1 MGCYFAFGRASA
13 ASFMVQLADFSVYV
27 DNSGILPPIEA
38 PRPQMNDGA
47 TDTFDAPAKPPEP
60 YFIVPPG
67 FRKNN
72 HFVGMEKEYKELDRR
87 LFDKRRKDGTACVLL
102 HGQAG
107 GGKSHLARQ
116 YVNNNKTKF
125 SGGIF
130 WISVKSIEE
139 SRQAFWNI
147 FQKVIPRDS
156 PSFRD
161 GTNPSEFVELVKKWF
176 EERHDWL
183 IVFDGVAIDSDHDV
197 AELTQFIPDSKDSS
211 IIYVSRAK
219 NLESKQRLLRPHPIK
234 VGPLKEEEAQKLLF
248 KELHIKKPSEGE
260 KRKATELVKKIGGLP
275 LAIDAISHRLADTH
289 EPLTKYKLSYA
300 DPTLENTYSTILND
314 LLRLGHIEAWNL
326 INVLCWFAQDLP
338 VEMIHLGLK
347 VLWPNVEVRAT
358 EIGGKPDINTTF
370 GILMR
375 YALIE
380 RNEPDDRNS
389 TSSSRDSLVE
399 PEPIDMLKI
408 HNVVQNFIC
417 DTLNAR
423 GLLPQW
429 LEYAVK
435 LFSYSYWQANS
446 KIRQKP
452 EQGRV
457 SDYRYYKVHGQR
469 LWDHTFAYGSRSQP
483 LDGIRAALKPVIDS
497 IDEEIRQR
505 QPNSSQESLKEGVFQ
520 ISIFDRTS
528 SSSENS
534 IPGPTTPNHRPT
546 PPPLASENEYGFP
559 KAKPPLDSPG
569 SLSTPTPRRQ
579 VHVVGSDHDDA
590 GYDADQEGHPS
601 SHLMEQTLSDITA
614 RPPPGSRAQT
624 GKSNH
629 EEWQVVSTRKSRKAW
644 RDLGSFR
651 PSSAGTR
658 INKENIPRSDPNRR
672 PHRRE
677 SSPALKLLQKVQS
690 QSPPP
695 SRNGAAPPSRPSD
708 DLPATTVTQ
717 PTWAGVAAGKV
728 GQTVQQGSSQDFGP
742 QTGLQN
748 TPKLMDR
755 GRPRDSPKT
764 KQGTAQGSPLASEFL
779 PDQVHAGNK
788 VLGTNAPASTYSSSL
803 PPTGFRYSTPYPG
816 SSGSLNQIAQARPV
830 DINNPLYY
838 IQPPVS
844 GPNPAPLPIA
854 EGITITSKRPLP
866 AEFRENSQAAG
877 YYTPASNYTSS
888 QGQISPYQPIYD
900 TPFPATIMPAG
911 YYSQPVSRNPS
922 HQSYGSLAETDPIRY
937 PSAVS
942 PLLPPISDSPRDRYP
957 DGQPFRK
964 SPKTSSVYPAY
975 PAPIS
980 SHVSSHDLS
989 GTGGWA
995 QQSSPPPTSYDMTMS
1010 RSSSGPGVAVEGA
1023 STGIVP
1029 FENYPGSVQFGEH
1042 PPISVQ
1048 EARLRTRELQRE
1060 KEALRELNEERYLQR
1075 INREF
1080 ERAKER
1086 GERRESA
1093 PYPDINLIPT
1103 GSDTMELEGMAQSGG
1118 GRRPRGSSA
1127 PEMEDPVGLGLRMG

>member
-1 MGCYFAFGRASA
+1 
-13 ASFMVQLADFSVYV
+13 MVQLADFGVYV
-27 DNSGILPPIEA
+27 DNSGLLPPIEP
-38 PRPQMNDGA
+38 PRPQMKDGA
-47 TDTFDAPAKPPEP
+47 TDTSDAPAKPPDP

-67 FRKNN
+67 FRKNKY
-72 HFVGMEKEYKELDRR
+72 FVGMEKEYKELDRR

-102 HGQAG
+102 HGQPGA
-107 GGKSHLARQ
+107 GKSHLARQ

-161 GTNPSEFVELVKKWF
+161 GTNPNDFVLLVKKWF
-176 EERHDWL
+176 EERHNWL
-183 IVFDGVAIDSDHDV
+183 IVFDGVAIDTDHDV
-197 AELTQFIPDSKDSS
+197 TELTQFIPDSKDSS

-219 NLESKQRLLRPHPIK
+219 NLESKQRLLLPHPIK
-234 VGPLKEEEAQKLLF
+234 VGLLKEEEAQKLLF
-248 KELHIKKPSEGE
+248 KELHIKKPREDE
-260 KRKATELVKKIGGLP
+260 KKKAVELVKKIGGLP
-275 LAIDAISHRLADTH
+275 LAIDAISHRLAETH

-300 DPTLENTYSTILND
+300 KSTLENTYSTILHD
-314 LLRLGHIEAWNL
+314 LDRLGHIEAWNL
-326 INVLCWFAQDLP
+326 IHVLCWFAQDLP
-338 VEMIHLGLK
+338 VEMVHLGLK
-347 VLWPNVEVRAT
+347 VLRPNVEVRAT
-358 EIGGKPDINTTF
+358 EVGGKPDINTTF

-380 RNEPDDRNS
+380 RNEPDDRDS
-389 TSSSRDSLVE
+389 RSSSRDSLVE

-408 HNVVQNFIC
+408 QKVVQSFVC

-457 SDYRYYKVHGQR
+457 SDYWYYKVHGQR
-469 LWDHTFAYGSRSQP
+469 LWDHTLAYGSRLQP
-483 LDGIRAALKPVIDS
+483 LDDIRAALKPVIDS

-534 IPGPTTPNHRPT
+534 IPGPTTPNYRPT

-559 KAKPPLDSPG
+559 RAKPPIDSPG
-569 SLSTPTPRRQ
+569 SLGTPTPRRQ
-579 VHVVGSDHDDA
+579 VHIVGSNHDDA
-590 GYDADQEGHPS
+590 GYDGDREGHPT

-614 RPPPGSRAQT
+614 RPPPRSRAQT
-624 GKSNH
+624 GESNR
-629 EEWQVVSTRKSRKAW
+629 EGWQVVSTRKSRKVR

-651 PSSAGTR
+651 PSPAGTR
-658 INKENIPRSDPNRR
+658 IDKENVPRSDPNRR

-695 SRNGAAPPSRPSD
+695 SRNGAAPPSRLSN
-708 DLPATTVTQ
+708 DLPTTAVTQ
-717 PTWAGVAAGKV
+717 PTWAGVAAGMV
-728 GQTVQQGSSQDFGP
+728 GRTAQQGSSQQFGP
-742 QTGLQN
+742 QIGLQT

-755 GRPRDSPKT
+755 GRLRDSPKT
-764 KQGTAQGSPLASEFL
+764 KQGNAQGSPLASEFF
-779 PDQVHAGNK
+779 PDQTVPAGNK
-788 VLGTNAPASTYSSSL
+788 GLSTNAPPSTYSASP

-816 SSGSLNQIAQARPV
+816 SSGSLNQIAQARPA
-830 DINNPLYY
+830 DSNIPPYY

-866 AEFRENSQAAG
+866 AEFGENSQIAG
-877 YYTPASNYTSS
+877 YHTPASNYTSS

-900 TPFPATIMPAG
+900 TPYPPTVMPAG

-922 HQSYGSLAETDPIRY
+922 HQSYGSVAETDPVRY
-937 PSAVS
+937 PSAAS

-964 SPKTSSVYPAY
+964 SPKPSFAIPAY
-975 PAPIS
+975 PAPTS
-980 SHVSSHDLS
+980 SRVSPHDLS
-989 GTGGWA
+989 YTGGWT
-995 QQSSPPPTSYDMTMS
+995 QQFSPPSASYDMTMS
-1010 RSSSGPGVAVEGA
+1010 RSSSGPGVAVEGT

-1029 FENYPGSVQFGEH
+1029 FDKYPGSVQFGEH
-1042 PPISVQ
+1042 PPISVE
-1048 EARLRTRELQRE
+1048 EARLRTRQLHRE
-1060 KEALRELNEERYLQR
+1060 QQEALRELTEERYRQR
-1075 INREF
+1075 IIQD
-1080 ERAKER
+1080 A
-1086 GERRESA
+1086 RRESA

-1103 GSDTMELEGMAQSGG
+1103 DSDRMELEGMVRSGSSG
-1118 GRRPRGSSA
+1118 RPRGASA
-1127 PEMEDPVGLGLRMG
+1127 PEMEDPVGLGLRMA

>member
-1 MGCYFAFGRASA
+1 
-13 ASFMVQLADFSVYV
+13 MVQLADFSDYV
-27 DNSGILPPIEA
+27 DNSGLLPPIEA
-38 PRPQMNDGA
+38 PRPQMKDGA
-47 TDTFDAPAKPPEP
+47 TDTSDTPAKPPDP

-72 HFVGMEKEYKELDRR
+72 YFVGMEKEYKELERR

-107 GGKSHLARQ
+107 AGKSHLARQ

-139 SRQAFWNI
+139 ARQAFWNI

-161 GTNPSEFVELVKKWF
+161 GTNSSDFVQLVKKWF

-183 IVFDGVAIDSDHDV
+183 IVFDGVAIDTDHDV
-197 AELTQFIPDSKDSS
+197 KELTQFIPDSKDSS

-248 KELHIKKPSEGE
+248 KELHIKKPREDE
-260 KRKATELVKKIGGLP
+260 KRKAAELVKKIGGLP

-289 EPLTKYKLSYA
+289 EPLTKYKLSFA

-326 INVLCWFAQDLP
+326 INVLCWFSQDLP
-338 VEMIHLGLK
+338 VEMVNLGLK
-347 VLWPNVEVRAT
+347 VLRPNVEVRAT
-358 EIGGKPDINTTF
+358 EVGGKPDINTTF
-370 GILMR
+370 SILMR

-380 RNEPDDRNS
+380 RNEPDDRDS

-469 LWDHTFAYGSRSQP
+469 LWDHTLAYGSRLQP
-483 LDGIRAALKPVIDS
+483 LDGIRAALKPVMDS

-534 IPGPTTPNHRPT
+534 VPGPTTPNHRPT

-559 KAKPPLDSPG
+559 KAKPPIDSPG
-569 SLSTPTPRRQ
+569 SLGTPTPRRQ

-590 GYDADQEGHPS
+590 GYDGDQEGHPT
-601 SHLMEQTLSDITA
+601 SHPMDQTLSDITA
-614 RPPPGSRAQT
+614 RPPPRSRAQT
-624 GKSNH
+624 GESNH
-629 EEWQVVSTRKSRKAW
+629 EGWIVVSTRKSRRVR

-651 PSSAGTR
+651 PSPAGTR
-658 INKENIPRSDPNRR
+658 ISKENVPRSDPNRR

-695 SRNGAAPPSRPSD
+695 SRNGAATPSRPSN
-708 DLPATTVTQ
+708 DLPITTVPQ
-717 PTWAGVAAGKV
+717 PTWAGVAAAKV
-728 GQTVQQGSSQDFGP
+728 GQTAQQGSSQQFGP
-742 QTGLQN
+742 QTGPQI
-748 TPKLMDR
+748 TPKLIDR

-764 KQGTAQGSPLASEFL
+764 KQGNAQGSPLASEFL
-779 PDQVHAGNK
+779 PHQVPTGSEG
-788 VLGTNAPASTYSSSL
+788 LGTNAPTSTYSASS
-803 PPTGFRYSTPYPG
+803 PPTDFRYSTPYPG

-830 DINNPLYY
+830 GINPPPYY

-844 GPNPAPLPIA
+844 GPNPAPLPLA

-866 AEFRENSQAAG
+866 AEFRENSQTAG
-877 YYTPASNYTSS
+877 YHTPASNYTSS

-900 TPFPATIMPAG
+900 TPYPPTVMPAG

-922 HQSYGSLAETDPIRY
+922 HQSYGSVAETDPIRY
-937 PSAVS
+937 PSATS

-964 SPKTSSVYPAY
+964 SPKTSFVYPA
-975 PAPIS
+975 PTS
-980 SHVSSHDLS
+980 SRVSLHDLS
-989 GTGGWA
+989 YTGGWT
-995 QQSSPPPTSYDMTMS
+995 QHSPPPTASYDMTMS
-1010 RSSSGPGVAVEGA
+1010 RSSSGPGVAVEGT

-1029 FENYPGSVQFGEH
+1029 FDNYPGSVQFGEH
-1042 PPISVQ
+1042 PPISVE
-1048 EARLRTRELQRE
+1048 EARSRVLRTRALQRE
-1060 KEALRELNEERYLQR
+1060 QEALRELNEERYLQR
-1075 INREF
+1075 VIQDS

-1103 GSDTMELEGMAQSGG
+1103 ESDRMDLEGMVRSGSGG
-1118 GRRPRGSSA
+1118 RPRGASA

>member
-1 MGCYFAFGRASA
+1 
-13 ASFMVQLADFSVYV
+13 MVQLADFGVYV
-27 DNSGILPPIEA
+27 DNSGLLPPIEP
-38 PRPQMNDGA
+38 PRPQMKDGA
-47 TDTFDAPAKPPEP
+47 TDTSDAPAKPPDP

-72 HFVGMEKEYKELDRR
+72 YFVGMEKEYKELDRR
-87 LFDKRRKDGTACVLL
+87 LFDRRRKDGTVCVLL

-107 GGKSHLARQ
+107 AGKSHLARQ

-161 GTNPSEFVELVKKWF
+161 GTDANNFVQLVKQWF

-183 IVFDGVAIDSDHDV
+183 IVFDGVAIDTDHDV
-197 AELTQFIPDSKDSS
+197 TELTQFVPDSKDSS

-234 VGPLKEEEAQKLLF
+234 VGPLKEEEAKKLLF
-248 KELHIKKPSEGE
+248 KELHIKKPREDE
-260 KRKATELVKKIGGLP
+260 KKKAAELVKKIGGLP

-326 INVLCWFAQDLP
+326 INILCWFAQDLP
-338 VEMIHLGLK
+338 VEMVHLGLK
-347 VLWPNVEVRAT
+347 VLRSNVEVRAT
-358 EIGGKPDINTTF
+358 EVGGKPDINTTF

-380 RNEPDDRNS
+380 RNEPDDRDS
-389 TSSSRDSLVE
+389 MSSSRDSLVE

-417 DTLNAR
+417 DTLNTQ

-429 LEYAVK
+429 LGYAVK
-435 LFSYSYWQANS
+435 LFSYSYSQANF
-446 KIRQKP
+446 KIKQKAEP
-452 EQGRV
+452 GRV

-469 LWDHTFAYGSRSQP
+469 LWDHTLAYGSRSQQ
-483 LDGIRAALKPVIDS
+483 LGDIRAALKPVMTS
-497 IDEEIRQR
+497 IDEEIQQR

-534 IPGPTTPNHRPT
+534 VPGPTTPNHRPT

-559 KAKPPLDSPG
+559 KAKPPIDSPG
-569 SLSTPTPRRQ
+569 SLGTPTPRRQ
-579 VHVVGSDHDDA
+579 VHIVGSDYDDA
-590 GYDADQEGHPS
+590 GYDGDQEGHPT
-601 SHLMEQTLSDITA
+601 SHPMDQTLSDITA
-614 RPPPGSRAQT
+614 RPPPRSRAQT
-624 GKSNH
+624 GESNH
-629 EEWQVVSTRKSRKAW
+629 EGWQVVSTRKARKTR

-658 INKENIPRSDPNRR
+658 IHKENIPRSDANRR

-690 QSPPP
+690 QSPPG
-695 SRNGAAPPSRPSD
+695 SRNGAAPLSQPSNG
-708 DLPATTVTQ
+708 LPTTTVPQ
-717 PTWAGVAAGKV
+717 ATWAGVAAGRV
-728 GQTVQQGSSQDFGP
+728 GQTAQQGSSQQFGP
-742 QTGLQN
+742 QTGLQT

-764 KQGTAQGSPLASEFL
+764 KQGNAQGSPLASEFL
-779 PDQVHAGNK
+779 PDQVYAGNK
-788 VLGTNAPASTYSSSL
+788 GLGTNAPPSTYSASP
-803 PPTGFRYSTPYPG
+803 PPTGFRYATPYPG

-830 DINNPLYY
+830 DINITPYY

-866 AEFRENSQAAG
+866 AEFRENSHSAG
-877 YYTPASNYTSS
+877 YHTPASNYTSS

-900 TPFPATIMPAG
+900 TPYPPTVMPAG

-922 HQSYGSLAETDPIRY
+922 HQSYGSVAETDPIRY
-937 PSAVS
+937 PSAAS

-964 SPKTSSVYPAY
+964 SPKPSFAIPTYP
-975 PAPIS
+975 PPIS
-980 SHVSSHDLS
+980 SRVSPHDLS
-989 GTGGWA
+989 HTGGWT
-995 QQSSPPPTSYDMTMS
+995 QQSPPPSASYDMSMS
-1010 RSSSGPGVAVEGA
+1010 RSSSGPGVAVEGT

-1029 FENYPGSVQFGEH
+1029 FDNYPGSVQFGEH

-1048 EARLRTRELQRE
+1048 EARLRTREMQRE
-1060 KEALRELNEERYLQR
+1060 KEALRELNEERYQQR
-1075 INREF
+1075 IIQDY
-1080 ERAKER
+1080 ERARER

-1103 GSDTMELEGMAQSGG
+1103 GSDKMELEGMVRSGSGG
-1118 GRRPRGSSA
+1118 GRPRGASA
-1127 PEMEDPVGLGLRMG
+1127 PEMDAPVGLGLRMG

>member
-1 MGCYFAFGRASA
+1 
-13 ASFMVQLADFSVYV
+13 MVQLADFSVYV
-27 DNSGILPPIEA
+27 DNSGLLPPIEP
-38 PRPQMNDGA
+38 PRPQMKDGA
-47 TDTFDAPAKPPEP
+47 TDTSDAPAKPPDP

-72 HFVGMEKEYKELDRR
+72 YFVGMEKEYKELERR
-87 LFDKRRKDGTACVLL
+87 LFDRRRKDGTACVLL

-107 GGKSHLARQ
+107 AGKSHLARQ

-161 GTNPSEFVELVKKWF
+161 GTNANNFVQLVKQWF

-183 IVFDGVAIDSDHDV
+183 IVFDGVAIDTDQDV
-197 AELTQFIPDSKDSS
+197 AELTQFVPDSKDSS
-211 IIYVSRAK
+211 IIYVSRAR
-219 NLESKQRLLRPHPIK
+219 NLESKQRLLRPYPIK
-234 VGPLKEEEAQKLLF
+234 VGPLKEEEAKKLLF
-248 KELHIKKPSEGE
+248 KELHIKKPREDE
-260 KRKATELVKKIGGLP
+260 KKKAVELVKKIGGLP

-326 INVLCWFAQDLP
+326 INILCWFAQDLP
-338 VEMIHLGLK
+338 VEMVHLGLK
-347 VLWPNVEVRAT
+347 ILRPNVEVKAA
-358 EIGGKPDINTTF
+358 EVGGKPDINTTF
-370 GILMR
+370 SILMR

-380 RNEPDDRNS
+380 RNEPDDRDS
-389 TSSSRDSLVE
+389 MSSSRDSLVE

-429 LEYAVK
+429 LGYAVK

-452 EQGRV
+452 DPGRV

-469 LWDHTFAYGSRSQP
+469 LWDHTLAYGSREQQ
-483 LDGIRAALKPVIDS
+483 LDDIRAALKPVIDS

-505 QPNSSQESLKEGVFQ
+505 QPNSSQESLKDGVFQ

-559 KAKPPLDSPG
+559 KATPPIDSPR
-569 SLSTPTPRRQ
+569 SLGTPTPRRQ
-579 VHVVGSDHDDA
+579 VHIIGSDYDDA
-590 GYDADQEGHPS
+590 GYEGDQESHPTF
-601 SHLMEQTLSDITA
+601 HPMEQTLSDVTA
-614 RPPPGSRAQT
+614 RPPPRSRAQT
-624 GKSNH
+624 GESNH
-629 EEWQVVSTRKSRKAW
+629 EGWKVVSTKKPKKAR

-658 INKENIPRSDPNRR
+658 INKENIPRSDSNRK

-695 SRNGAAPPSRPSD
+695 SRNGAAQLSQPSNG
-708 DLPATTVTQ
+708 LPATTVPQ

-728 GQTVQQGSSQDFGP
+728 GQTAQQGSSQQFGP
-742 QTGLQN
+742 QTGLQT
-748 TPKLMDR
+748 TPNLMDR

-764 KQGTAQGSPLASEFL
+764 KQGNAQGSPLASEFL
-779 PDQVHAGNK
+779 PDQVPAGYK
-788 VLGTNAPASTYSSSL
+788 GLGTNAPPSTYSASP
-803 PPTGFRYSTPYPG
+803 PPTGFRYTTPYPG

-830 DINNPLYY
+830 DINITPYY

-866 AEFRENSQAAG
+866 AEFREDSQPAG
-877 YYTPASNYTSS
+877 YHTPASNYTSS

-900 TPFPATIMPAG
+900 TPYPPTVMPAG

-922 HQSYGSLAETDPIRY
+922 HQSYGSVAETDPIRY

-964 SPKTSSVYPAY
+964 SPKPSFAIPAYAPPTSSR
-975 PAPIS
+975 
-980 SHVSSHDLS
+980 VSPHDLS
-989 GTGGWA
+989 HTGGWT
-995 QQSSPPPTSYDMTMS
+995 QQPPPPSASYDMSMS
-1010 RSSSGPGVAVEGA
+1010 RSSSGPGVAVERT
-1023 STGIVP
+1023 STSIVP
-1029 FENYPGSVQFGEH
+1029 FDNYPGSVQFGEH

-1048 EARLRTRELQRE
+1048 EARSRTRELQRE
-1060 KEALRELNEERYLQR
+1060 QEALRELNDERYRQR
-1075 INREF
+1075 RIQDYQQAREG
-1080 ERAKER
+1080 

-1103 GSDTMELEGMAQSGG
+1103 GSDRMELEGMVRSGSGG
-1118 GRRPRGSSA
+1118 RPRGRSA
-1127 PEMEDPVGLGLRMG
+1127 PDMEDPVGLGLRMG

>member
-1 MGCYFAFGRASA
+1 
-13 ASFMVQLADFSVYV
+13 MVQLADFGVYV
-27 DNSGILPPIEA
+27 DNSGLLPPIE
-38 PRPQMNDGA
+38 PSRPQMKDGA
-47 TDTFDAPAKPPEP
+47 TDTSDTPAKPPDP

-72 HFVGMEKEYKELDRR
+72 YFVGMEKEYKELERR
-87 LFDKRRKDGTACVLL
+87 LFDKRRKDGTMCVLL

-107 GGKSHLARQ
+107 VGKSHLARQ
-116 YVNNNKTKF
+116 YVNNNKTRF

-161 GTNPSEFVELVKKWF
+161 GTNPNNFVQLVKQWF

-183 IVFDGVAIDSDHDV
+183 IVFDGVAIDTDHDV
-197 AELTQFIPDSKDSS
+197 TELTQFIPDSQDSS

-219 NLESKQRLLRPHPIK
+219 NLESKQRLLQPHPIK
-234 VGPLKEEEAQKLLF
+234 VSPLKEEEAKKLLF
-248 KELHIKKPSEGE
+248 KELHIKKPREDE
-260 KRKATELVKKIGGLP
+260 KKKAVELVKKIGGLP
-275 LAIDAISHRLADTH
+275 LAINAISHRLADTH

-300 DPTLENTYSTILND
+300 DPILENTYSTILND
-314 LLRLGHIEAWNL
+314 LLRLGHMEAWRL
-326 INVLCWFAQDLP
+326 INILCWFAGDLP
-338 VEMIHLGLK
+338 VEMIHLGLRI
-347 VLWPNVEVRAT
+347 LRPNVEVRAT
-358 EIGGKPDINTTF
+358 EVGGKPDINTTF
-370 GILMR
+370 GILIR
-375 YALIE
+375 HALIE
-380 RNEPDDRNS
+380 RNEPDDKDS
-389 TSSSRDSLVE
+389 ASSSRDSLVE

-408 HNVVQNFIC
+408 HTVVQNFIC

-435 LFSYSYWQANS
+435 LFSFSYWQANS
-446 KIRQKP
+446 KIRHKP

-457 SDYRYYKVHGQR
+457 SDYRSYKIHGQR
-469 LWDHTFAYGSRSQP
+469 LWDHTLAYGSKLQP
-483 LDGIRAALKPVIDS
+483 LDDIRASLKPAIDS
-497 IDEEIRQR
+497 IDEEIKQR
-505 QPNSSQESLKEGVFQ
+505 QPNSSQESLKQGIFQ

-528 SSSENS
+528 SSSDNS
-534 IPGPTTPNHRPT
+534 VPGPPTPNHRPT
-546 PPPLASENEYGFP
+546 PPPLASENKYGFP
-559 KAKPPLDSPG
+559 KAKPPIDSPG
-569 SLSTPTPRRQ
+569 SLGTPTPRRQ
-579 VHVVGSDHDDA
+579 VHIVGSDHDDV
-590 GYDADQEGHPS
+590 GYEGDQEGHPT

-614 RPPPGSRAQT
+614 RPLPRSRAQT
-624 GKSNH
+624 GESNH
-629 EEWQVVSTRKSRKAW
+629 EGWQVVRKSKKVR

-651 PSSAGTR
+651 PSPAGTR
-658 INKENIPRSDPNRR
+658 INKENIPRSDPNRK

-677 SSPALKLLQKVQS
+677 SSPALKSLQKVQS

-695 SRNGAAPPSRPSD
+695 SRNGAAPPSRPSNG
-708 DLPATTVTQ
+708 LPVTTVPQ

-728 GQTVQQGSSQDFGP
+728 GQPAQQGSSQQFGP
-742 QTGLQN
+742 QTGLQT

-755 GRPRDSPKT
+755 GRPRDSPT
-764 KQGTAQGSPLASEFL
+764 AKQGNAQGSPLASEFF
-779 PDQVHAGNK
+779 PDQVPAGNRG
-788 VLGTNAPASTYSSSL
+788 LGTNARPSTYSASP
-803 PPTGFRYSTPYPG
+803 PPTDFRYSTPYPG
-816 SSGSLNQIAQARPV
+816 SSGSLNQMAQARPV
-830 DINNPLYY
+830 DIHNPPYY

-877 YYTPASNYTSS
+877 YHTPASNYTSS

-900 TPFPATIMPAG
+900 TPYPPPVMPAG

-922 HQSYGSLAETDPIRY
+922 HQSYGSMAETDPIRY
-937 PSAVS
+937 PSAAS
-942 PLLPPISDSPRDRYP
+942 PLLPPVSDYPRDRYP

-964 SPKTSSVYPAY
+964 SPKTGFAIPAY
-975 PAPIS
+975 PPATS
-980 SHVSSHDLS
+980 SRVSPHDLS
-989 GTGGWA
+989 YTGGWT
-995 QQSSPPPTSYDMTMS
+995 QQSPPPPASYDMSMS
-1010 RSSSGPGVAVEGA
+1010 RSSSGPGVAVEGTSA
-1023 STGIVP
+1023 TIVR
-1029 FENYPGSVQFGEH
+1029 FDNYPGSVQFGEH

-1048 EARLRTRELQRE
+1048 EARLRTRQLQME
-1060 KEALRELNEERYLQR
+1060 QEVLRELKEERDRQ
-1075 INREF
+1075 
-1080 ERAKER
+1080 ER

-1103 GSDTMELEGMAQSGG
+1103 ESDRVELEGMVQSGS
-1118 GRRPRGSSA
+1118 GRRPRGASA